1 MGRLIAPKFL
11 AWYNIKY
18 YLPLFVL
25 KALLIVPNANLSHL
39 DPTAEPR
46 YITTAIDYVNAPPHL
61 GHAYEKIATDAM
73 ARFYKRMGHP
83 TFFLTGTDEHGIKVE
98 KNAIS
103 KGLDPKAFVDELSQS
118 FKQAWQHCGVE
129 YDRFIRTTDE
139 DHYALVPVLWQRM
152 LAKGDIYK
160 ASYTGRYC
168 QGCEAFLTDR
178 DLTEEG
184 LCITHQTAPEAVEEE
199 NYFFRLSKY
208 KEAIIAHITS
218 NPTFI
223 QPDFRKQE
231 VLNMLENLEDI
242 SVSRSKQSVSWGIP
256 VPNDDSQVIY
266 VWIDA
271 LSNYLTGIGYD
282 GSKTPL
288 FTQFWQTST
297 GEPNAIHII
306 GKDILRFHAIYWPA
320 MLMSAELPLPKQIFA
335 HGFITLNEAKIS
347 KSLGNV
353 ISPFDLTAHYELA
366 NADPIRY
373 YLLTC
378 TQFGNDGNFTAEAF
392 KLSVN
397 ADLANNLGN
406 LLNRSV
412 SMLKKYFGGVIPTV
426 DPTIVASSAILAEL
440 QSTDP
445 LHKQVVAAYEAFNF
459 QQVAEL
465 AFARVDL
472 ANRTINDME
481 PWTLY
486 KTEQLDLL
494 AVLMV
499 SLLEALRVVAV
510 WLSPM
515 VPGLAVGI
523 WSQLGL
529 PAEALENPKTTFSAL
544 LHDFP
549 LTEGL
554 VTNPQ
559 GPLLPRLESELAG
572 AEAKK

>member
-1 MGRLIAPKFL
+1 M
-11 AWYNIKY
+11 
-18 YLPLFVL
+18 
-25 KALLIVPNANLSHL
+25 PNAHHHP
-39 DPTAEPR
+39 DTPTTPR

-98 KNAIS
+98 KNALS
-103 KGLDPKAFVDELSQS
+103 KGLAPKAFVDELSQS
-118 FKQAWQHCGVE
+118 FKQAWAHCGVA

-139 DHYALVPVLWQRM
+139 DHYALVAVLWNRL

-178 DLTEEG
+178 DLTEDG

-199 NYFFRLSKY
+199 NYFFRLSNY
-208 KEAIIAHITS
+208 KEAIIAHINA

-256 VPNDDSQVIY
+256 VPNDETQVIY

-282 GSKTPL
+282 GTETAQFNQFWKTPA
-288 FTQFWQTST
+288 

-412 SMLKKYFGGVIPTV
+412 SMLKKYFGGAIPAV
-426 DPTIVASSAILAEL
+426 SADVLASSAILQEL
-440 QSTDP
+440 QAVTP
-445 LHKQVVAAYEAFNF
+445 LHEQVVTAYEAFNF
-459 QQVAEL
+459 QQVAEFV
-465 AFARVDL
+465 FARVDL

-494 AVLMV
+494 AALMV
-499 SLLEALRVVAV
+499 SLLESLRLVAV

-515 VPGLAVGI
+515 VPKLSVGI

-529 PAEALENPKTTFSAL
+529 DAEAIANPSASFGAL
-544 LHDFP
+544 ISGYRLV
-549 LTEGL
+549 EGL
-554 VTNPQ
+554 MTNPQ
-559 GPLLPRLESELAG
+559 GPLLPRLDSELAG

>member
-1 MGRLIAPKFL
+1 M
-11 AWYNIKY
+11 
-18 YLPLFVL
+18 
-25 KALLIVPNANLSHL
+25 PNATPPSF
-39 DPTAEPR
+39 DTMAEPR

-61 GHAYEKIATDAM
+61 GHAYEKIATDTM

-98 KNAIS
+98 KNAFNQ
-103 KGLDPKAFVDELSQS
+103 GLAPKAFVDHLSQS
-118 FKQAWQHCGVE
+118 FQQAWAHCGVE
-129 YDRFIRTTDE
+129 YDRFIRTTDA
-139 DHYALVPVLWQRM
+139 DHYALVAVLWNRL

-178 DLTEEG
+178 ELTEEG

-208 KEAIIAHITS
+208 KAAIIAHIAA
-218 NPTFI
+218 NPSFI

-256 VPNDDSQVIY
+256 VPNDESQVIY

-282 GSKTPL
+282 GTDTAQFNQFWKTPSG
-288 FTQFWQTST
+288 Q
-297 GEPNAIHII
+297 PNAIHII

-335 HGFITLNEAKIS
+335 HGFITLNETKIS

-353 ISPFDLTAHYELA
+353 ISPFDLTTHYALA

-412 SMLKKYFGGVIPTV
+412 SMLKKYFNGVIPAV
-426 DPTIVASSAILAEL
+426 DPSLLASSAVLSEL
-440 QSTDP
+440 QLVDP
-445 LHKQVVAAYEAFNF
+445 LHQNMVAAYEAFNF

-486 KTEQLDLL
+486 KTEQVDLL
-494 AVLMV
+494 AALMV
-499 SLLEALRVVAV
+499 SLLEALRLVAIL
-510 WLSPM
+510 LSPM
-515 VPGLAVGI
+515 IPKLAVGI

-529 PAEALENPKTTFSAL
+529 PTDEIANPKSTFITL
-544 LHDFP
+544 LQGFP
-549 LTEGL
+549 LVEGL
-554 VTNPQ
+554 VTNPK

>member
-1 MGRLIAPKFL
+1 M
-11 AWYNIKY
+11 
-18 YLPLFVL
+18 
-25 KALLIVPNANLSHL
+25 PNAHHHP
-39 DPTAEPR
+39 DTPTTPR

-98 KNAIS
+98 KNALS
-103 KGLDPKAFVDELSQS
+103 KGLAPKAFVDELSQS
-118 FKQAWQHCGVE
+118 FKQAWAHCGVA

-139 DHYALVPVLWQRM
+139 DHYALVAVLWNRL

-178 DLTEEG
+178 DLTEDG

-199 NYFFRLSKY
+199 NYFFRLSNY
-208 KEAIIAHITS
+208 KEAIIAHINA

-256 VPNDDSQVIY
+256 VPNDETQVIY

-282 GSKTPL
+282 GTETAQFNQFWKTPA
-288 FTQFWQTST
+288 

-412 SMLKKYFGGVIPTV
+412 SMLKKYFGGAIPAV
-426 DPTIVASSAILAEL
+426 SAEVLASSAILQEL
-440 QSTDP
+440 QAVTP
-445 LHKQVVAAYEAFNF
+445 LHEQVVTAYEAFNF
-459 QQVAEL
+459 QQVAEFV
-465 AFARVDL
+465 FARVDL

-494 AVLMV
+494 AALMV
-499 SLLEALRVVAV
+499 SLLESLRLVAV

-515 VPGLAVGI
+515 VPKLSVGI

-529 PAEALENPKTTFSAL
+529 DAEAIANPSASFGAL
-544 LHDFP
+544 ISGYRLV
-549 LTEGL
+549 EGL
-554 VTNPQ
+554 MTNPQ
-559 GPLLPRLESELAG
+559 GPLLPRLDSELAG

>member
-1 MGRLIAPKFL
+1 M
-11 AWYNIKY
+11 
-18 YLPLFVL
+18 
-25 KALLIVPNANLSHL
+25 PNAHHHP
-39 DPTAEPR
+39 DTPTTPR

-98 KNAIS
+98 KNALS
-103 KGLDPKAFVDELSQS
+103 KGLAPKAFVDELSQS
-118 FKQAWQHCGVE
+118 FKQAWAHCGVA

-139 DHYALVPVLWQRM
+139 DHYALVAVLWNRL

-178 DLTEEG
+178 DLTEDG

-199 NYFFRLSKY
+199 NYFFRLSNY
-208 KEAIIAHITS
+208 KEAIIAHINA

-256 VPNDDSQVIY
+256 VPNDETQVIY

-282 GSKTPL
+282 GTETAQFNQFWKTPA
-288 FTQFWQTST
+288 

-412 SMLKKYFGGVIPTV
+412 SMLKKYFGGAIPAV
-426 DPTIVASSAILAEL
+426 SADVLASSAILQEL
-440 QSTDP
+440 QAVTP
-445 LHKQVVAAYEAFNF
+445 LHEQVVTAYEAFNF
-459 QQVAEL
+459 QQVAEFV
-465 AFARVDL
+465 FARVDL

-494 AVLMV
+494 AALMV
-499 SLLEALRVVAV
+499 SLLESLRLVAV

-515 VPGLAVGI
+515 VPKLSVGI

-529 PAEALENPKTTFSAL
+529 DAEAIVNPSASFGAL
-544 LHDFP
+544 ISGYRLV
-549 LTEGL
+549 EGL
-554 VTNPQ
+554 MTNPQ
-559 GPLLPRLESELAG
+559 GPLLPRLDSELAG

>member
-1 MGRLIAPKFL
+1 M
-11 AWYNIKY
+11 
-18 YLPLFVL
+18 
-25 KALLIVPNANLSHL
+25 PNAHHHP
-39 DPTAEPR
+39 DTPTTPR

-98 KNAIS
+98 KNALS
-103 KGLDPKAFVDELSQS
+103 KGLAPKAFVDELSQS
-118 FKQAWQHCGVE
+118 FKQAWAHCGVA

-139 DHYALVPVLWQRM
+139 DHYALVAVLWNRL

-178 DLTEEG
+178 DLTEDG

-199 NYFFRLSKY
+199 NYFFRLSNY
-208 KEAIIAHITS
+208 KEAIIAHINA

-256 VPNDDSQVIY
+256 VPNDETQVIY

-282 GSKTPL
+282 GTETAQFNQFWKTPA
-288 FTQFWQTST
+288 

-412 SMLKKYFGGVIPTV
+412 SMLKKYFGGAIPAV
-426 DPTIVASSAILAEL
+426 SAEVLASSAILQEL
-440 QSTDP
+440 QAVTP
-445 LHKQVVAAYEAFNF
+445 LHEQVVTAYEAFNF
-459 QQVAEL
+459 QQVAEFV
-465 AFARVDL
+465 FARVDL

-494 AVLMV
+494 AALMV
-499 SLLEALRVVAV
+499 SLLESLRLVAV

-515 VPGLAVGI
+515 VPKLSVGI

-529 PAEALENPKTTFSAL
+529 DAEAIANPVEPFDAL
-544 LHDFP
+544 ISGYRLV
-549 LTEGL
+549 EGL
-554 VTNPQ
+554 MTNPQ
-559 GPLLPRLESELAG
+559 GPLLPRLDSELAG

>member
-1 MGRLIAPKFL
+1 
-11 AWYNIKY
+11 
-18 YLPLFVL
+18 
-25 KALLIVPNANLSHL
+25 
-39 DPTAEPR
+39 
-46 YITTAIDYVNAPPHL
+46 
-61 GHAYEKIATDAM
+61 M

-98 KNAIS
+98 KNALS
-103 KGLDPKAFVDELSQS
+103 KGLAPKAFVDELSQS
-118 FKQAWQHCGVE
+118 FKQAWAHCGVA

-139 DHYALVPVLWQRM
+139 DHYALVAVLWNRL

-178 DLTEEG
+178 DLTEDG

-199 NYFFRLSKY
+199 NYFFRLSNY
-208 KEAIIAHITS
+208 KEAIIAHINA

-256 VPNDDSQVIY
+256 VPNDETQVIY

-282 GSKTPL
+282 GTETAQFNQFWKTPA
-288 FTQFWQTST
+288 

-412 SMLKKYFGGVIPTV
+412 SMLKKYFGGAIPAV
-426 DPTIVASSAILAEL
+426 SAEVLASSAILQEL
-440 QSTDP
+440 QAVTP
-445 LHKQVVAAYEAFNF
+445 LHEQVVTAYEAFNF
-459 QQVAEL
+459 QQVAEFV
-465 AFARVDL
+465 FARVDL

-494 AVLMV
+494 AALMV
-499 SLLEALRVVAV
+499 SLLESLRLVAV

-515 VPGLAVGI
+515 VPKLSVGI

-529 PAEALENPKTTFSAL
+529 DAEAIANPSASFGAL
-544 LHDFP
+544 ISGYRLV
-549 LTEGL
+549 EGL
-554 VTNPQ
+554 MTNPQ
-559 GPLLPRLESELAG
+559 GPLLPRLDSELAG

>member
-1 MGRLIAPKFL
+1 
-11 AWYNIKY
+11 
-18 YLPLFVL
+18 L
-25 KALLIVPNANLSHL
+25 KAPSTVPNAHHHP
-39 DPTAEPR
+39 DTPTTPR

-98 KNAIS
+98 KNALS
-103 KGLDPKAFVDELSQS
+103 KGLAPKAFVDELSQS
-118 FKQAWQHCGVE
+118 FKQAWAHCGVA

-139 DHYALVPVLWQRM
+139 DHYALVAVLWNRL

-178 DLTEEG
+178 DLTEDG

-199 NYFFRLSKY
+199 NYFFRLSNY
-208 KEAIIAHITS
+208 KEAIIAHINA

-256 VPNDDSQVIY
+256 VPNDETQVIY

-282 GSKTPL
+282 GTETAQFNQFWKTPA
-288 FTQFWQTST
+288 

-412 SMLKKYFGGVIPTV
+412 SMLKKYFGGAIPAV
-426 DPTIVASSAILAEL
+426 SAEVLASSAILQEL
-440 QSTDP
+440 QAVTP
-445 LHKQVVAAYEAFNF
+445 LHEQVVTAYEAFNF
-459 QQVAEL
+459 QQVAEFV
-465 AFARVDL
+465 FARVDL

-494 AVLMV
+494 AALMV
-499 SLLEALRVVAV
+499 SLLESLRLVAV

-515 VPGLAVGI
+515 VPKLSVGI

-529 PAEALENPKTTFSAL
+529 DAEAIANPSASFGAL
-544 LHDFP
+544 ISGYRLV
-549 LTEGL
+549 EGL
-554 VTNPQ
+554 MTNPQ
-559 GPLLPRLESELAG
+559 GPLLPRLDSELAG

>member
-1 MGRLIAPKFL
+1 MNSLFYPSFL
-11 AWYNIKY
+11 KDPFIVSNATP
-18 YLPLFVL
+18 LP
-25 KALLIVPNANLSHL
+25 A
-39 DPTAEPR
+39 DTAATPR

-61 GHAYEKIATDAM
+61 GHAYEKIATDTM

-98 KNAIS
+98 KNALS
-103 KGLDPKAFVDELSQS
+103 KGLAPKAFVDELSQS
-118 FKQAWQHCGVE
+118 FKQAWAHCGVE

-139 DHYALVPVLWQRM
+139 DHYALVAILWNRL
-152 LAKGDIYK
+152 LANDDIYK

-184 LCITHQTAPEAVEEE
+184 LCITHQATPEAVEEE

-208 KEAIIAHITS
+208 KEAIITHITA

-223 QPDFRKQE
+223 QPEFRKQE
-231 VLNMLENLEDI
+231 VLNMLENVEDI

-256 VPNDDSQVIY
+256 VPNDETQVIY

-282 GSKTPL
+282 GTETDQFNQFWKTP
-288 FTQFWQTST
+288 T
-297 GEPNAIHII
+297 GESNAIHII

-412 SMLKKYFGGVIPTV
+412 SMLKKYFNGVIPPV
-426 DPTIVASSAILAEL
+426 EANLLASTAVLAEL
-440 QSTDP
+440 QAVQP
-445 LHKQVVAAYEAFNF
+445 LHEQVVSAYESFNF

-465 AFARVDL
+465 VFARVDL

-486 KTEQLDLL
+486 KTEQLNLL
-494 AVLMV
+494 AALMV
-499 SLLEALRVVAV
+499 SLLESLRLVAV

-515 VPGLAVGI
+515 IPTLAIGI

-529 PAEALENPKTTFSAL
+529 PSEQLAIPTTTFETL
-544 LHDFP
+544 IQQFP
-549 LTEGL
+549 LTQGL
-554 VTNPQ
+554 VTRPQ
-559 GPLLPRLESELAG
+559 GPLLPRLDSELAG

>member
-1 MGRLIAPKFL
+1 M
-11 AWYNIKY
+11 
-18 YLPLFVL
+18 
-25 KALLIVPNANLSHL
+25 PNAHHHP
-39 DPTAEPR
+39 DTPTTPR

-98 KNAIS
+98 KNALS
-103 KGLDPKAFVDELSQS
+103 KGLAPKAFVDELSQS
-118 FKQAWQHCGVE
+118 FKQAWAHCGVA

-139 DHYALVPVLWQRM
+139 DHYALVAVLWNRL

-178 DLTEEG
+178 DLTEDG

-199 NYFFRLSKY
+199 NYFFRLSNY
-208 KEAIIAHITS
+208 KEAIIAHINA

-256 VPNDDSQVIY
+256 VPNDETQVIY

-282 GSKTPL
+282 GTETAQFNQFWKTPA
-288 FTQFWQTST
+288 

-412 SMLKKYFGGVIPTV
+412 SMLKKYFGGAIPAV
-426 DPTIVASSAILAEL
+426 SADVLASSAILQEL
-440 QSTDP
+440 QAVTP
-445 LHKQVVAAYEAFNF
+445 LHEQVVTAYEAFNF
-459 QQVAEL
+459 QQVAEFV
-465 AFARVDL
+465 FARVDL

-494 AVLMV
+494 AALMV
-499 SLLEALRVVAV
+499 SLLESLRLVAV

-515 VPGLAVGI
+515 VPKLSVGI

-529 PAEALENPKTTFSAL
+529 DAEAIANPSASFDAL
-544 LHDFP
+544 ISGYRLV
-549 LTEGL
+549 EGL
-554 VTNPQ
+554 MTNPQ
-559 GPLLPRLESELAG
+559 GPLLPRLDSELAG

>member
-1 MGRLIAPKFL
+1 
-11 AWYNIKY
+11 
-18 YLPLFVL
+18 
-25 KALLIVPNANLSHL
+25 VPNTNPLPV
-39 DPTAEPR
+39 DTIAEPR

-73 ARFYKRMGHP
+73 VRFYKRMGHP

-98 KNAIS
+98 KNATS
-103 KGLDPKAFVDELSQS
+103 KGFTPKAFVDELSQS
-118 FKQAWQHCGVE
+118 FKHTWAHCGVD

-139 DHYALVPVLWQRM
+139 DHYALVAVLWQRM

-160 ASYTGRYC
+160 ASYMGRYC
-168 QGCEAFLTDR
+168 QGCEAFLSDR

-184 LCITHQTAPEAVEEE
+184 LCLTHQVPPEAVEEE
-199 NYFFRLSKY
+199 NYFFRLGKY
-208 KEAIIAHITS
+208 KEAILTHINE

-223 QPDFRKQE
+223 QPEFRKQE

-242 SVSRSKQSVSWGIP
+242 SVSRAKQSVSWGIP
-256 VPNDDSQVIY
+256 VPNDESQVIY

-282 GSKTPL
+282 GTATPQ
-288 FTQFWQTST
+288 FTQFWQTPS
-297 GEPNAIHII
+297 GQPNAIHII

-320 MLMSAELPLPKQIFA
+320 MLLSAELALPKQIFA

-353 ISPFDLTAHYELA
+353 IAPMDLTTHYQLA

-406 LLNRSV
+406 LLNRSI
-412 SMLKKYFGGVIPTV
+412 SMLKKYFNGVIPTIDTALV
-426 DPTIVASSAILAEL
+426 DASAILVEL
-440 QSTDP
+440 QAIDP
-445 LHKQVVAAYEAFNF
+445 WHQQIVTAYEAFNF

-465 AFARVDL
+465 VFARVDL

-486 KTEQLDLL
+486 KTEQLPLL
-494 AVLMV
+494 AALMV
-499 SLLEALRVVAV
+499 SLLEALRLVAV

-515 VPGLAVGI
+515 VPNLSVGI

-529 PAEALENPKTTFSAL
+529 PTEPLSNPKTTFAVL
-544 LHDFP
+544 LYSFKLDA
-549 LTEGL
+549 GI